1 MLSVMQPSDRNFRA
15 VAPATPAESR
25 DRDAL
30 RFVHWV
36 MGSIGH
42 VWIRS
47 GKLEEKI
54 RSRYAADLAQLAEI
68 GFDYLYSEG
77 ETFSILRFP
86 LLLPALTVFGMWRAG
101 EVLTLH
107 RGTKIMLATPV
118 LASKDRSTFANPTKL
133 GVKFYTAFRDGSLLV
148 SKNYVDETT
157 PPPGVMKNCRKG
169 TIGETWIAHQWRLR
183 KLVEEGRSTLD
194 DARFAAYVKISD
206 QETAAW

>member
-1 MLSVMQPSDRNFRA
+1 MLSVMQPSDHNIRA
-15 VAPATPAESR
+15 AAPASAAESR

-47 GKLEEKI
+47 PKLEQKI
-54 RSRYAADLAQLAEI
+54 QTRYAADLAQLAEI
-68 GFDYLYSEG
+68 GFEYVYSEG

-86 LLLPALTVFGMWRAG
+86 LLLPALTAFGMWRAG

-107 RGTKIMLATPV
+107 GATKIMLATPV
-118 LASKDRSTFANPTKL
+118 LVSKDQSTFSNPTKL
-133 GVKFYTAFRDGSLLV
+133 GIKFYTAFRDGSLLV

-157 PPPGVMKNCRKG
+157 PPPGVMKNCRNG

-183 KLVEEGRSTLD
+183 TLVEEGRSTLD
-194 DARFAAYVKISD
+194 DARFAAYVKVSD